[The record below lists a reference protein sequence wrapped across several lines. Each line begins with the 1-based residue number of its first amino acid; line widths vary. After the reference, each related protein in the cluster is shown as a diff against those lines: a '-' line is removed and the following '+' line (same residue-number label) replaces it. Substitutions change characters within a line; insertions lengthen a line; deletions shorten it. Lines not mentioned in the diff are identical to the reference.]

1 MRLPLLACA
10 AALLVAGPVVGP
22 VAADRVV
29 SIGGAVTEIVVAL
42 GQQDRLVAR
51 DTTSNFPAA
60 ITALPDVGYARA
72 LSPEGVLSV
81 EPDLIIASES
91 SGPPETIEVLEAA
104 GVTFIEV
111 PEVYTA
117 EGVAQKILT
126 VGAALGQGE
135 AAQAL
140 ADDVTAELKAALKP
154 VTEESPSVLFILS
167 AANGRIM
174 AGGKGSSADAIIE
187 MAGGRNVMTG
197 IEGYKPVSD
206 EAIAAARPDVVLM
219 MTRTGDHALTDD
231 ALFALPA
238 IATTPAAQTRNVIRM
253 DGMLLLGFGPRIA
266 GAVTDLSKALHP

>member
-1 MRLPLLACA
+1 MRASVLALA
-10 AALLVAGPVVGP
+10 AALLVAGP

-29 SIGGAVTEIVVAL
+29 SIGGAITEIVVAL

-51 DTTSNFPAA
+51 DTTSNFPAE
-60 ITALPDVGYARA
+60 ITELPDVGYARA

-81 EPDLIIASES
+81 KPDLIIASQS

-126 VGAALGQGE
+126 VGEALGQGD
-135 AAQAL
+135 AARAL
-140 ADDVTAELKAALKP
+140 ADDVTAELTAALKP
-154 VTEESPSVLFILS
+154 VPDDAPGVLFILS
-167 AANGRIM
+167 AANGRIT
-174 AGGKGSSADAIIE
+174 AAGKGSSADAIIQ

-197 IEGYKPVSD
+197 IDGYKPVSD
-206 EAIAAARPDVVLM
+206 EAVAAAKPDVVLM
-219 MTRTGDHALTDD
+219 MTRTGDHGLTDD

-238 IATTPAAQTRNVIRM
+238 IATTPAAQKRRVIRM
-253 DGMLLLGFGPRIA
+253 DGMMLLGFGPRVA
-266 GAVTDLSKALHP
+266 NAVTDLSKALHP